1 MRIGLITLT
10 DTNTVLDLASV
21 LSEIGQTVTIYFS
34 KKSSVRFDNAPG
46 NFIENLYIEEIIPH
60 SCNVKLYD
68 FPRMS
73 DLSSV
78 SVVRQICRD
87 MYNDRLDVVHIL
99 MGPAEPWLAVLAKF
113 LSEIPVVSTII
124 VPSPNVGD
132 PLRVWVEPIN
142 RLQIS
147 GSDLVVV
154 NGANQVDSLQKQYK
168 IPPDQIVHIPL
179 GPRITAVKWLREDTV
194 EQPGTILF
202 FGRADSH
209 KGLEYL
215 IRAQPLITQQVPSA
229 KILIVA
235 HGDELIRCRALIQ
248 DESVFE
254 IHEGVVSN
262 EAMARFFARASLVAL
277 PYLSAS
283 TSGVLLTAYGFGKPV
298 VATSVGSLP
307 EYVDDGLTGLLVPP
321 SRVEPFANA
330 LIRLLLDDDLRCQMG
345 SNARRWVE
353 EEKVK
358 NAFQTINAY
367 EKAIS
372 IYQERQ
378 KGKRANQDTAGTMSL

>member
-10 DTNTVLDLASV
+10 DTNTVLDLASA
-21 LSEIGQTVTIYFS
+21 LSEIGQIVTIYFS
-34 KKSSVRFDNAPG
+34 KKSSVRFDSAPG
-46 NFIENLYIEEIIPH
+46 NFIENLYMQEIIPH

-68 FPRMS
+68 FPRMR

-87 MYNDRLDVVHIL
+87 MYKDRLDVVHIL

-113 LSEIPVVSTII
+113 LREIPVVSTII

-147 GSDLVVV
+147 GSDLIVV

-168 IPPDQIVHIPL
+168 IPSDQIVHIPL
-179 GPRITAVKWLREDTV
+179 GPRMTAVKWLCEDVV

-215 IRAQPLITQQVPSA
+215 IRAQPLITRQVPSA
-229 KILIVA
+229 RILIVA
-235 HGDELIRCRALIQ
+235 HGDELVRCRALIE
-248 DESVFE
+248 DESIFE
-254 IHEGVVSN
+254 IHEGIVSN
-262 EAMARFFARASLVAL
+262 EAMAHFFARASLVAL

-298 VATSVGSLP
+298 VATSVGCLP
-307 EYVDDGLTGLLVPP
+307 EYVDDGFTGLLVPP

-330 LIRLLLDDDLRCQMG
+330 LIRLLLDDDLRRRMG
-345 SNARRWVE
+345 SNAKRWVE
-353 EEKVK
+353 EEKAK

-378 KGKRANQDTAGTMSL
+378 KEKHANQDTAGTMPS